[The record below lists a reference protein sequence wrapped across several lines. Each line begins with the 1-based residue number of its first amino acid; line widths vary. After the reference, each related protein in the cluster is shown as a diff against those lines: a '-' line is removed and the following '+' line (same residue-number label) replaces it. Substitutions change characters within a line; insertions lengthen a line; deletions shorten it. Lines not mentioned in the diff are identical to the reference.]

1 MIANKYKLIEKI
13 SQGSF
18 GSVYKAENIRTGEFV
33 AMKVETKSN
42 EGIKTLMSE
51 AKIYQYLNNLKG
63 FPGLKWFGT
72 DASFNYLAI
81 DLYLFS
87 LNAAVKRYKILNL
100 KTVVFFGTQMIERI
114 QALHYKCL
122 LHRDI
127 KPDNFLLD
135 AKNKIYLIDFGLC
148 KRYDYDGKHISQKSI
163 TSLIGTANY
172 ASIHVHNGIE
182 PSRRDDLE
190 SCVYIL
196 IYMLFG
202 QLEWETCIRPDSVA
216 QLKENILSDTKLP
229 SFIRE
234 MLTYIRQLAFE
245 ATPNYAYLN
254 NILRKTISS

>member
-18 GSVYKAENIRTGEFV
+18 GSVYKAENNRTGEFV

-63 FPGLKWFGT
+63 FPRLKWFGT

-114 QALHYKCL
+114 QALHSKCL

-127 KPDNFLLD
+127 KPDN
-135 AKNKIYLIDFGLC
+135 LIDFGLC

-229 SFIRE
+229 TFIKD
-234 MLTYIRQLAFE
+234 MITYIRQLAFE

-254 NILRKTISS
+254 NIYCKTT